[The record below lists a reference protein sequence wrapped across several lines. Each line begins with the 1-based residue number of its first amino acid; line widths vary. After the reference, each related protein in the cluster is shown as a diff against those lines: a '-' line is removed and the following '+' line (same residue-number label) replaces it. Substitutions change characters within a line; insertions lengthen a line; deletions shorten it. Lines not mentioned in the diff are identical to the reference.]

1 MRRLI
6 KGGTVVNEG
15 SQYKADIILNNDRI
29 EDIIIGGGCT
39 DGAAFDDVIDATG
52 CIIMPGVID
61 THVHF
66 REPGLTHKADMESE
80 SRAAA
85 FGGVTSV
92 FEMPNTK
99 PQTTTIGAL
108 EEKRKIAR
116 EKMHINYSFF
126 PGATNDNIEELKR
139 MDPTTIPGIKL
150 FMGSSTGNMLVDK
163 EAALNAVFSAAH
175 DMHLVLMAHCEDT
188 DTINHNMQLFKEKY
202 ATDDPDVTLHPLIR
216 SEEACVKSSS
226 LAIALARKHGT
237 ALHIAHVSTAKELQL
252 LSPSDSNITLEATV
266 AHLLFSEDD
275 YPTLGARIKCNP
287 SIKTLADRE
296 ALRRAL
302 STSQCGIHTIGT
314 DHAPHDISEKQ
325 GGAAHAMSGMPMIQ
339 FSLTAMLSLVDE
351 GVLSIE
357 RMVALMCHNPAS
369 LFAVSER
376 GFLRRGYKA
385 DITIIKRSDTPWTV
399 TKDCIQSKCKW
410 SPVEGKAFHW
420 AVRQT
425 ICNGHIIY
433 NNGTFDADCHGEQ
446 ITFDR

>member
-6 KGGTVVNEG
+6 KGGTIVNEG
-15 SQYKADIILNNDRI
+15 SRYKADIILNNDRI
-29 EDIIIGGGCT
+29 EEIIKDGSST
-39 DGAAFDDVIDATG
+39 DAAAFENIIDAEG
-52 CIIMPGVID
+52 CIVMPGVID

-99 PQTTTIGAL
+99 PQTTTIEAL
-108 EEKRKIAR
+108 EEKRVIAR

-139 MDPTTIPGIKL
+139 MNPTTIPGIKL

-175 DMHLVLMAHCEDT
+175 DMHLVLMTHCEDT
-188 DTINHNMQLFKEKY
+188 DTINRNMQFFKEKY
-202 ATDDPDVTLHPLIR
+202 NTDDPDVTLHPLIR
-216 SEEACVKSSS
+216 SEEACIKSSS
-226 LAIALARKHGT
+226 LAIELARKHGT

-252 LSPSDSNITLEATV
+252 LTPADSNITLEATV
-266 AHLLFSEDD
+266 AHLLFSEED

-287 SIKTLADRE
+287 AIKTAADRE
-296 ALRRAL
+296 ALRKAL
-302 STSQCGIHTIGT
+302 SASQCGIHTIGT

-339 FSLTAMLSLVDE
+339 FSLPSMLSLVDE

-376 GFLRRGYKA
+376 GFLRKGYKA
-385 DITIIKRSDTPWTV
+385 DIAIIKRNDTPWTV
-399 TKDCIQSKCKW
+399 TRDCIQSKCKW
-410 SPVEGKAFHW
+410 SPVEEKTFHW
-420 AVRQT
+420 AVKQT
-425 ICNGHIIY
+425 ICNGHLIY
-433 NNGTFDADCHGEQ
+433 NNGVFDAHCHGEM
-446 ITFDR
+446 ITFER